1 MVDLKEYKEER
12 DRMQKDLRDLNTT
25 INEQLSAYEN
35 TLDQR
40 NKLQAE
46 LNKYRGEIAA
56 LGE

>member
-1 MVDLKEYKEER
+1 
-12 DRMQKDLRDLNTT
+12 MQKDLRDLNTT

-46 LNKYRGEIAA
+46 LNKHRGEIAA